1 VRLAKMGDNEPHT
14 NGVNG
19 GGDSDDED
27 SRKMRP
33 VDIEADVKEME
44 RRKRVEAI
52 MNSQLFREELERVVG
67 DSIRESGTEGIS
79 ALLSDVMNIKNGS
92 SVPASSCVVPINDI
106 RGIDSLVYAKGEK
119 ALRCKLAAVY
129 RLIHLNGWS
138 QGIYNHVTARVSQDT
153 EHFLLNPFG
162 MLYNEITASSLV
174 KVNMQGEVVEEG
186 TTNFGVNQ
194 AGFLLHSAI
203 HQSRPDVRCIVHLHT
218 PSIVAISSMKCGL
231 VPLSQESCLIGDVSY
246 HSYNGVVVDPAERES
261 LAKDLGPN
269 NKVMFLRNHGVVC
282 CGRTIE
288 EAYHVT
294 WNTVMACDNQLKMMP
309 FGIENLVLID
319 DETRRKAYETG
330 QKGGGGVNT
339 QPGKKPDW
347 GVGELEFEAAMRML
361 DNSGFRT
368 GHQYQLALERK
379 EPTRLAN
386 DVELPPTSSNLGWL
400 MEEEELYKD
409 SPLKGLLAQM
419 ARQGR
424 GDKKGKWVNSPN
436 VYQKVEVLET
446 GTTDPKKITKWVS
459 DGSPSHSHATKIEN
473 CNQFV
478 PVNTNPKEFKKV
490 QKLMKEGRRL
500 GGVHAGPE
508 SKVLDGLSWEEVKSM
523 QDAQPSQVDGY
534 QGMKIGAASK
544 GIIQRDFQHH
554 ATVFKS
560 PYAKN
565 PFDSVS
571 NDELEE
577 YKRIIDRKQRG
588 ETSPIIE
595 DPGDTTDPG
604 SSTPPGCLDSST
616 VLSPTTDTE
625 HDGLRELTVSTVR
638 VDPSTPTKEYIG
650 EAEEFRE
657 QLERSLSLRAP
668 PGGGAAQVKA
678 LFERDTARSRSL
690 GRPGQGPLQRSPGD
704 QTCGDDEGET
714 DGNRTFSEGEGDTS
728 RATDPESA
736 LSPKKKKKGLRTPSF
751 LKKKKKDK
759 KEKDEKKKE
768 KTPA

>member
-1 VRLAKMGDNEPHT
+1 
-14 NGVNG
+14 
-19 GGDSDDED
+19 
-27 SRKMRP
+27 
-33 VDIEADVKEME
+33 
-44 RRKRVEAI
+44 

-67 DSIRESGTEGIS
+67 DSIRESGADGIS
-79 ALLSDVMNIKNGS
+79 ALLSDVMNIKSGTA
-92 SVPASSCVVPINDI
+92 PATSCVIPINDI
-106 RGIDSLVYAKGEK
+106 RGIDSMVYAKGEK
-119 ALRCKLAAVY
+119 QLRCKLAAVY
-129 RLIHLNGWS
+129 RLIDLHGWT

-162 MLYNEITASSLV
+162 MMYNEVTASSLV

-194 AGFLLHSAI
+194 AGFMLHSAI
-203 HQSRPDVRCIVHLHT
+203 HQARPDIKCIVHLHT
-218 PSIVAISSMKCGL
+218 PNIVAVSTMKCGL
-231 VPLSQESCLIGDVSY
+231 LPLSQESCLIGDVSY
-246 HSYNGVVVDPAERES
+246 HSYNGIVIDPEERQS
-261 LAKDLGPN
+261 IAKDLGPS

-282 CGRTIE
+282 CGSSIE
-288 EAYHVT
+288 EAFHVSYH
-294 WNTVMACDNQLKMMP
+294 TVLACDTQLKMMP
-309 FGIENLVLID
+309 YGLDNLMLID
-319 DETRRKAYETG
+319 DEVRRKTYEIG
-330 QKGGGGVNT
+330 QRGGGGVNT
-339 QPGKKPDW
+339 AKKEW
-347 GVGELEFEAAMRML
+347 GVGEHEFEGLMRML

-368 GHQYQLALERK
+368 GYTYIQPLERI
-379 EPTRLAN
+379 EPARLAN

-400 MEEEELYKD
+400 MEEDELYKD

-419 ARQGR
+419 ARSSKGE
-424 GDKKGKWVNSPN
+424 KKGKWVNSPN

-446 GTTDPKKITKWVS
+446 GTSDPKKITKWVS

-473 CNQFV
+473 NNQFV

-508 SKVLDGLSWEEVKSM
+508 SKVLVGLSWEEVKNM
-523 QDAQPSQVDGY
+523 QDAAPSQVDGY
-534 QGMKIGAASK
+534 GGMNIRAASK

-577 YKRIIDRKQRG
+577 YKRIIDKKNKG
-588 ETSPIIE
+588 ETSPEPVIE

-604 SSTPPGCLDSST
+604 
-616 VLSPTTDTE
+616 E
-625 HDGLRELTVSTVR
+625 HT
-638 VDPSTPTKEYIG
+638 YG
-650 EAEEFRE
+650 E
-657 QLERSLSLRAP
+657 
-668 PGGGAAQVKA
+668 
-678 LFERDTARSRSL
+678 
-690 GRPGQGPLQRSPGD
+690 
-704 QTCGDDEGET
+704 ET
-714 DGNRTFSEGEGDTS
+714 DGNHTFSEGEGDTS

-759 KEKDEKKKE
+759 KEKEEKKKE

>member
-1 VRLAKMGDNEPHT
+1 MGDNEPHT

-19 GGDSDDED
+19 GGGSDDED
-27 SRKMRP
+27 ERKMRP

-92 SVPASSCVVPINDI
+92 PASSCVIPINDI
-106 RGIDSLVYAKGEK
+106 RGIGSLVYAKGEK
-119 ALRCKLAAVY
+119 GLRCKLAAVY
-129 RLIHLNGWS
+129 RLVQLNGWS
-138 QGIYNHVTARVSQDT
+138 QGIYNHITARVSQDT

-162 MLYNEITASSLV
+162 MSYSEITASSLV

-194 AGFLLHSAI
+194 AGFLLHSAL
-203 HQSRPDVRCIVHLHT
+203 HQARPDIKCIVHLHN
-218 PSIVAISSMKCGL
+218 PNIVAVSSMKCGL
-231 VPLSQESCLIGDVSY
+231 LPLSQESCLIGDVSY
-246 HSYNGVVVDPAERES
+246 HSYNGIVIDPAERES

-282 CGRTIE
+282 CGSTIE
-288 EAYHVT
+288 EAFHVCC
-294 WNTVMACDNQLKMMP
+294 NTVLACDTQMKMMP
-309 FGIENLVLID
+309 IGLDNLVMID
-319 DETRRKAYETG
+319 DETRRRTFEIG
-330 QKGGGGVNT
+330 QRGGGGVNSA
-339 QPGKKPDW
+339 KKEW
-347 GVGELEFEAAMRML
+347 GVGEMEFEAQMRML
-361 DNSGFRT
+361 DNSGYRT
-368 GHQYQLALERK
+368 GFTYAQPLERR
-379 EPTRLAN
+379 EPARLAS

-400 MEEEELYKD
+400 MEEDELYKD
-409 SPLKGLLAQM
+409 SPLRGLLAQM
-419 ARQGR
+419 ARSGK

-473 CNQFV
+473 NNQFV
-478 PVNTNPKEFKKV
+478 PTDTNPKEFKKI

-508 SKVLDGLSWEEVKSM
+508 SKVLDGLSWEEVKNM
-523 QDAQPSQVDGY
+523 QDAQTSQVDGGY
-534 QGMKIGAASK
+534 MKIGAASK
-544 GIIQRDFQHH
+544 GIIQRDFQHN
-554 ATVFKS
+554 ATVYKS

-577 YKRIIDRKQRG
+577 YKRIIDKKNRG
-588 ETSPIIE
+588 DASPVME

-604 SSTPPGCLDSST
+604 
-616 VLSPTTDTE
+616 E
-625 HDGLRELTVSTVR
+625 HT
-638 VDPSTPTKEYIG
+638 Y
-650 EAEEFRE
+650 
-657 QLERSLSLRAP
+657 
-668 PGGGAAQVKA
+668 
-678 LFERDTARSRSL
+678 
-690 GRPGQGPLQRSPGD
+690 GD
-704 QTCGDDEGET
+704 EET

>member
-1 VRLAKMGDNEPHT
+1 MCSRMSDKEPHT

-27 SRKMRP
+27 ERGKMRP

-79 ALLSDVMNIKNGS
+79 ALLSDVMNIKNGT
-92 SVPASSCVVPINDI
+92 SVSSCGIPINDI
-106 RGIDSLVYAKGEK
+106 RGFDNLGYAKGEK
-119 ALRCKLAAVY
+119 TLRCKLAAVY
-129 RLIHLNGWS
+129 RLIDINGWT
-138 QGIYNHVTARVSQDT
+138 QGIYNHVTARVSQDS

-162 MLYNEITASSLV
+162 MLYNEVTASSLV
-174 KVNMQGEVVEEG
+174 KVNMQGGVVEEG

-203 HQSRPDVRCIVHLHT
+203 HQSRPDIKCIIHLHT
-218 PSIVAISSMKCGL
+218 PNIVAISTMKCGL
-231 VPLSQESCLIGDVSY
+231 LPLSQESCLIGDVSY
-246 HSYNGVVVDPAERES
+246 HSYNGIVVDPAERDS

-282 CGRTIE
+282 CGRSIE
-288 EAYHVT
+288 EAYHVCFH
-294 WNTVMACDNQLKMMP
+294 TVLACDTQIKLMP
-309 FGIENLVLID
+309 FGMDNLVLID
-319 DETRRKAYETG
+319 DETRRKTYEIG
-330 QKGGGGVNT
+330 QRGGGGVDT
-339 QPGKKPDW
+339 GSKKEW
-347 GVGELEFEAAMRML
+347 GVGELEFEALMRML

-368 GHQYQLALERK
+368 GFTYLQALERK
-379 EPTRLAN
+379 EPPRLAN

-400 MEEEELYKD
+400 MEEDELYKD

-419 ARQGR
+419 ARGAR

-436 VYQKVEVLET
+436 VYQKVETLET

-473 CNQFV
+473 SNQFV
-478 PVNTNPKEFKKV
+478 PANTNPKEFKKV

-523 QDAQPSQVDGY
+523 QDAQTSHVDGY
-534 QGMKIGAASK
+534 GGMKIGAASK

-577 YKRIIDRKQRG
+577 YKRVIARKQRG
-588 ETSPIIE
+588 DTSPIAE

-604 SSTPPGCLDSST
+604 SSTTPGGLDSST

-625 HDGLRELTVSTVR
+625 HDG
-638 VDPSTPTKEYIG
+638 
-650 EAEEFRE
+650 
-657 QLERSLSLRAP
+657 
-668 PGGGAAQVKA
+668 
-678 LFERDTARSRSL
+678 
-690 GRPGQGPLQRSPGD
+690 D
-704 QTCGDDEGET
+704 QTYGDEET

-759 KEKDEKKKE
+759 KEKDEKEKKKE